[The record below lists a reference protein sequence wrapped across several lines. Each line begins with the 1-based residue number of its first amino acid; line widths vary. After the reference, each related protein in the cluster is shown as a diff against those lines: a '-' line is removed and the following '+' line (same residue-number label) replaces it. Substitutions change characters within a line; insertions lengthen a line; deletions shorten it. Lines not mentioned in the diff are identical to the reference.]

1 MYENAT
7 NQELTGHD
15 VDLVSGPALYVY
27 LQTAWGWYVD
37 RLEAHRRFYADLIAT
52 SAGAANNERLKGAF
66 ASTPR
71 ERFTGKGPWKVFAGG
86 NYVETPTDDP
96 AFLYQDVVVA
106 LAPERRINNGQPVLH
121 AINLAALD
129 VKQGEKVLHIGAGTG
144 YYTAVLARLTGETGA
159 IVAYEIEH
167 DLAQNAIQN
176 LSDFSHV
183 AVQERSGSEA
193 PLPSCDAIYVNA
205 GATAPLGVWLDALQ
219 LNGRLLFP
227 LTPADGPGGMPGAG
241 GMLLVTRNDTD
252 HFNARFV
259 CPTMFV
265 PCVGARDQETAQ
277 KLSVAFKRGD
287 FRNVRSL
294 RRNSKPDDTCW
305 CEGDGWWLS
314 NA

>member
-1 MYENAT
+1 MSKPN
-7 NQELTGHD
+7 N
-15 VDLVSGPALYVY
+15 

-37 RLEAHRRFYADLIAT
+37 RLEAHRHFYADLVTT
-52 SAGAANNERLKGAF
+52 SAGAAKNERLKDAF

-71 ERFTGKGPWKVFAGG
+71 ERFVGAGPWKVFAGG

-121 AINLAALD
+121 ATNLAALN

-144 YYTAVLARLTGETGA
+144 YYTAVLARLTGATGTV
-159 IVAYEIEH
+159 VAYETEH

-176 LSDFSHV
+176 LSDFSNV
-183 AVQERSGSEA
+183 TVQERSGSEA
-193 PLPSCDAIYVNA
+193 PLPVCDAIYVNA
-205 GATAPLGVWLDALQ
+205 AATAPLNVWLDALQ

-227 LTPADGPGGMPGAG
+227 LTPADGPGGMPGLG

-252 HFNARFV
+252 RFAARFV

-265 PCVGARDQETAQ
+265 SCVGARDEETAQ

-294 RRNSKPDDTCW
+294 RRNSQPDDTCW
-305 CEGDGWWLS
+305 CAGDGWWLS